1 VESIFAPIQTDD
13 LDSNDAPSPNTVR
26 RIVNTRIV
34 VDRQVLTRRD

>member
-26 RIVNTRIV
+26 RIFNTRIV